1 MVLRR
6 LVISNFVTRKS
17 RVALTVAAIALSV
30 SLVVSVTSGYASVE
44 AAAFKFLSSYLGAH
58 DAQLTRAYDPRKGI
72 DESLVEEMRR
82 DPDVENLTARLELET
97 GLIDTVGRPLPG
109 RPASVIGIRR
119 PEDKRVETMEMEEGG
134 WFDNSDEPVAVIDQI
149 AARYLKDFY
158 SKGGDNAPQL
168 HVGDTFTLPGSQSGL
183 KLKVVGI
190 VHKPALIASQVQTI
204 YMPIQTLQKFILPD
218 SPHQVTRVMINLK
231 DNVSTEQFV
240 ERWRGKLKT
249 IDPLLK
255 LRSANESHGEMEKN
269 LQGLHILSYLGG
281 CVSMLAATFIVFSA
295 LSMGVAERQRTLA
308 MLRAIG
314 AYRSQ
319 LGKLVVL
326 EGILLAAIGIL
337 VGVPLGWL
345 WVHLLAWK
353 FSKIFVAG
361 VVLSW
366 GGVLFATAGSL
377 FAALLASFLPAWTAM
392 RLSPLEAMVPLA
404 KPTTARTPILCALL
418 GILLASLDSILL
430 FAPIGRALS
439 ALGVEDG
446 NAVAREVQFYL
457 HFAVGIPGLMIGFF
471 LMAPLFVYAIERVAG
486 RIVAPMFGLR
496 YAMLRQQ
503 LSGGIWRAAGTCAAL
518 MVGLAILI
526 VMQTQGHSML
536 GGWRLPTRFP
546 DIFIVSPPLG
556 GLNSDQVGKLQQVQ
570 GIKRVM
576 PIAIAAPGLGT
587 NFFAIAGAAMMPDST
602 LFFGVDPDIAFDVDN
617 PMMDLDFR
625 AGNLREA
632 KEMLKKGRHV
642 IVTEEFRQIKGLSV
656 GDKLPLKTP
665 VNGLVDYT
673 IAGVVWSP
681 GMDVFNGFFDM
692 SRQLDQRTGASVF
705 GTLDDAKRD
714 FGIQKVNF
722 FAADLEPSISR
733 EQLLKQ
739 VQQGVGQMGMKAG
752 DVRQIKHNIQR
763 GFERMLLLVST
774 VAFAAMAVASLGV
787 ANTIMASIRSRRW
800 QFGIL
805 RSIGVTRGGLLR
817 LVLAEAM
824 LLGLVGCALG
834 AAAGAQMSVDARAFS
849 TVIIGYM
856 PPVVIPWGIIW
867 IGLGIVILISFLA
880 SIGPALGVARTEPLE
895 LLQAGR
901 AST

>member
-6 LVISNFVTRKS
+6 LAISNFTARKS

-44 AAAFKFLSSYLGAH
+44 AAAFKFLSTYLGAH
-58 DAQLTRAYDPRKGI
+58 DAQITRSYDPHKGI
-72 DESLVEEMRR
+72 DESLLAQLRADR
-82 DPDVENLTARLELET
+82 DVKSLTARLELET
-97 GLIDTVGRPLPG
+97 GLIDTTGRTVPG

-119 PEDKRVETMEMEEGG
+119 PDDKRVETMEMEEGA
-134 WFDNSDEPVAVIDQI
+134 WFNNSDENVAVIDQI

-158 SKGGDNAPQL
+158 SKGGDDAPQL
-168 HVGDTFTLPGSQSGL
+168 HVGDTFTIPSATKKLT
-183 KLKVVGI
+183 LKVVGI
-190 VHKPALIASQVQTI
+190 VHKPALIASQVQTV
-204 YMPIQTLQKFILPD
+204 YMPIETLQKFILPD
-218 SPHQVTRVMINLK
+218 NPPQVTRVMLDLTDDAN
-231 DNVSTEQFV
+231 TEAFV
-240 ERWRGKLKT
+240 ARWKT
-249 IDPLLK
+249 RLHAIDPNLK
-255 LRSANESHGEMEKN
+255 LRSANESHNEMEKN

-314 AYRSQ
+314 AYRGQ
-319 LGKLVVL
+319 LGKLVVI
-326 EGILLAAIGIL
+326 EGLLLAAIGII
-337 VGVPLGWL
+337 VGIPLGWL
-345 WVHLLAWK
+345 WVHALAWK

-361 VVLSW
+361 VVMSW

-377 FAALLASFLPAWTAM
+377 LAALLASFLPAYTAM
-392 RLSPLEAMVPLA
+392 RLSPLEAMTPLA
-404 KPTTARTPILCALL
+404 KPTTSRTPIVCAFI
-418 GILLASLDSILL
+418 GVLLAMIDPIIL
-430 FAPIGRALS
+430 FAPFGRALT
-439 ALGVEDG
+439 ALGIENGD
-446 NAVAREVQFYL
+446 AVARDLAFYL
-457 HFAVGIPGLMIGFF
+457 HFVLGIPGVMIGFF
-471 LMAPLFVYAIERVAG
+471 LMAPLFVYVVERIAG

-556 GLNSDQVGKLQQVQ
+556 GLSADQVGKLEKVE

-587 NFFAIAGAAMMPDST
+587 NFFAIAGAAMIPDST
-602 LFFGVDPDIAFDVDN
+602 LFFGVDPNIAFD
-617 PMMDLDFR
+617 MMDLEFR
-625 AGNLREA
+625 AGDATHA
-632 KEMLKKGRHV
+632 KEMLKQGRHV
-642 IVTEEFRQIKGLSV
+642 IVTEEFRQIKGLTV
-656 GDKLPLKTP
+656 GDKLQLKTP
-665 VNGLVDYT
+665 VAGSVDYT

-681 GMDVFNGFFDM
+681 GLDVFNGFFDM
-692 SRQLDQRTGASVF
+692 SRQLDQRTAASVF
-705 GTLDDAKRD
+705 GSLDDAKRD
-714 FGIQKVNF
+714 FGITKMNF
-722 FAADLEPSISR
+722 FAAELQPGISR
-733 EQLLKQ
+733 EAVLKQ
-739 VQQGVGQMGMKAG
+739 VQSGVGQMGMKAG
-752 DVRQIKHNIQR
+752 DVRQIKHMIQQ
-763 GFERMLLLVST
+763 GFERLLLLVST
-774 VAFAAMAVASLGV
+774 IAFAAMAVASLGV

-817 LVLAEAM
+817 LVLAEAF

-834 AAAGAQMSVDARAFS
+834 AAAGAEMSVNARGLS
-849 TVIIGYM
+849 SLILGYT
-856 PPVVIPWGIIW
+856 PPVIIPWGIIW
-867 IGLGIVILISFLA
+867 LGLGIVIVISMVA
-880 SIGPALGVARTEPLE
+880 SIGPALGVARTEPLN